1 MLQSL
6 RMDRLVLGRLI
17 PWRGTG
23 TMKPELM
30 KEQGNLSSRKM
41 TIMVLPLELLE
52 KYSTK
57 LRK

>member
-6 RMDRLVLGRLI
+6 RMDRLGLEKLI

-23 TMKPELM
+23 MMKPELT
-30 KEQGNLSSRKM
+30 KEQGNLLSRKM

>member
-6 RMDRLVLGRLI
+6 RMDRLGRERLI
-17 PWRGTG
+17 PWKGTG
-23 TMKPELM
+23 MMKPELM
-30 KEQGNLSSRKM
+30 KEQGNLSFRKM
-41 TIMVLPLELLE
+41 TIMVLPFEQLE